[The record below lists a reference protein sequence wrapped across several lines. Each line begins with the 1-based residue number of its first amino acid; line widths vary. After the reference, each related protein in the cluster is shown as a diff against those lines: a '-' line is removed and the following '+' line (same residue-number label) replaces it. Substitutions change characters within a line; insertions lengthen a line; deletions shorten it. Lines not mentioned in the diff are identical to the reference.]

1 VLKIDSMG
9 AKDYSCEV
17 CSKAASEKHHIIFRS
32 QCKALVNCELNHSY
46 LCSYHHRNSKVG
58 VHFNKDLDR
67 KLKLRFQNKI
77 EVLLDKQYFTRQ
89 EIQEVLNINNKATD
103 SLCKT
108 IKQEKGVFSREECLK
123 AIMGGRIIE
132 ELEDIE

>member
-1 VLKIDSMG
+1 MIKISKYG
-9 AKDYSCEV
+9 ICENCMQDGV
-17 CSKAASEKHHIIFRS
+17 VELHHIIKRS
-32 QCKALVNCELNHSY
+32 QAKYLEKCELNFIN
-46 LCSYHHRNSKVG
+46 LCPNCHRSEKG
-58 VHFNKDLDR
+58 VHGREGTKLDKSI
-67 KLKLRFQNKI
+67 KLQMQNKAEI
-77 EVLLDKQYFTRQ
+77 ILDKQYFTRQ
-89 EIQEVLNINNKATD
+89 EIQELLNINNKATD